1 MIEVR
6 VLIVED
12 EPLIAEDIATALK
25 NNDFSVSAIVYS
37 KEDALAELKNNPPD
51 LVVLDINLNG
61 SEEGIEIAK
70 VINDK
75 YFLPFVFLTS
85 YSDKITLNHAK
96 NTQPAGY
103 IVKPFSDTGL
113 YATLEIAVYNH
124 AQKNKLLFPEL
135 NRDIINRR
143 LTSPISERE
152 FGVVQLIYNGKT
164 NNQIAE
170 TLFVSVNTIK
180 AHIKN
185 IHLKLDTDSRSTL
198 IRHLQELMA
207 R

>member
-12 EPLIAEDIATALK
+12 EPLIAEDIATALR
-25 NNDFSVSAIVYS
+25 NNDFTVSAIVYS

-61 SEEGIEIAK
+61 AEEGIEIAK

-103 IVKPFSDTGL
+103 IVKPFSDAGL

-124 AQKNKLLFPEL
+124 AQKSKQLFPE
-135 NRDIINRR
+135 IN
-143 LTSPISERE
+143 LDFINQKLFTVLSDRE
-152 FGVVQLIYNGKT
+152 FGVAKLIYDGRT

-170 TLFVSVNTIK
+170 DLFISVNTVK

-185 IHLKLDTDSRSTL
+185 IHQKLETDSRSTL
-198 IRHLQELMA
+198 IARLRQLMVK
-207 R
+207 